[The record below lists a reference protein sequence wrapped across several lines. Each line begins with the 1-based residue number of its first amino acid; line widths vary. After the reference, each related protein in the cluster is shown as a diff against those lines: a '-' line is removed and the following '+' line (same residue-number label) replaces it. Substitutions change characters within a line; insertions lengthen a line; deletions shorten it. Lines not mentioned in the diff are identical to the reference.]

1 MALFHLR
8 VEYCAYLGYYDVKFD
23 WYLAEFAAVS
33 SDFQFYSVLTMT
45 VDSCPYDVIVVV
57 AAGEETNFEADI
69 VVKSKKSIGLTKGNF
84 TEFCLKVSPQ
94 LEPLSDRRDIARTD
108 ANVQLVEVW

>member
-1 MALFHLR
+1 MALSQLR

-23 WYLAEFAAVS
+23 WYLAEFAVS
-33 SDFQFYSVLTMT
+33 SDFQFYSVLAMT
-45 VDSCPYDVIVVV
+45 VDSCPYDVIV